1 MATLCDA
8 YIHSLLFLPRAPP
21 PSPPFPSPLPLPFP
35 RLAVSD
41 RPGGL
46 AKLVT
51 LISEQGASVVDI
63 THERAWL
70 HTSVDQVVNKV
81 VVGEL
86 CVCERERDEGGRES
100 V

>member
-1 MATLCDA
+1 M
-8 YIHSLLFLPRAPP
+8 
-21 PSPPFPSPLPLPFP
+21 
-35 RLAVSD
+35 
-41 RPGGL
+41 

-51 LISEQGASVVDI
+51 LISEQGASVMDI

-86 CVCERERDEGGRES
+86 RVFEREREMREGGRVCKVEVVDS
-100 V
+100 EYCVREEEGGRQGGTEKRERVRE